1 MTDAGRK
8 QLIWTLFQRLDAA
21 DPAEAAALW
30 QAAMTPDAVF
40 HAVHPMNDLAGAEGL
55 MTGLVGP
62 LRHAIPDLQRRT
74 YALMAGRF
82 KDADW
87 VCAMGVFEGTMTGPW
102 LGIPATDGL
111 VNLRFGEF
119 YRIEGDRIAEVY
131 AVHDLIDLMRQAGIN
146 PLPASPAGVSDIF
159 PAPITQDG
167 VRFDPASR
175 AETDASLALVE
186 AMIFGLHKFADG
198 DLKRMGMEQYWS
210 PTMLWYGP
218 GGIGSNRGVAGFQR
232 YHQQPFL
239 TAFPDRVG
247 GNHKARFADGA
258 YVASTGWPSITANH
272 AGPWLGVPGTG
283 RQITMRVMD
292 WWRREGDALK
302 ENWVFIDVPH
312 VLLQSGYDIFGDLK

>member
-1 MTDAGRK
+1 MTDADRK
-8 QLIWTLFQRLDAA
+8 RLIWDLFQRLNAA
-21 DPAEAAALW
+21 DSVETAALW
-30 QAAMTPDAVF
+30 ARAMTPDAIF
-40 HAVHPMNDLAGAEGL
+40 HAVHPMNDLAGPEGVIAS
-55 MTGLVGP
+55 LVAP
-62 LRHAIPDLQRRT
+62 LKFAIPDLERRT
-74 YALMAGRF
+74 HVIMAGRF
-82 KDADW
+82 NEGDW
-87 VCAMGVFEGTMTGPW
+87 VCAMGVFEGTMSGSW

-131 AVHDLIDLMRQAGIN
+131 AIHDLVDLMRQAGIN
-146 PLPASPAGVSDIF
+146 PLPASPAGVPDIF

-167 VRFDPASR
+167 VRFDR
-175 AETDASLALVE
+175 APQGETEASLALVE
-186 AMIFGLHKFADG
+186 AMIFGLHKFAEG

-218 GGIGSNRGVAGFQR
+218 GGIGSNRGVTGFQR
-232 YHQQPFL
+232 HHQQPFL

-258 YVASTGWPSITANH
+258 YVASTGWPSITATH

-283 RQITMRVMD
+283 GQITMRVMD
-292 WWRREGDALK
+292 WWRREGEALK

-312 VLLQSGYDIFGDLK
+312 VMLQSGHDIFGNLK